1 MSLLICAVS
10 VRDFLQAL
18 NEIRYDS
25 NIIGCQDVRM
35 SGCQVTTTLKSIK
48 INTSDIRINY
58 VGY

>member
-35 SGCQVTTTLKSIK
+35 SGCQDVRLL
-48 INTSDIRINY
+48 RL
-58 VGY
+58 